1 MRSQALDPAHVNV
14 HVRLLLR
21 LRFFRL
27 NFHTPHFQMHFHFHV
42 KSGMNK
48 YLYIERDF
56 WIICFLQRYF
66 EFQFHFRHPS
76 FFINNFPFFI
86 FYCACSCAVTV
97 AVTVTLAV
105 TFAFFNLVCICM
117 FIWSGGAREVL
128 ALHPKNFGGV
138 LCV

>member
-56 WIICFLQRYF
+56 WIICFYRGISNFSFIFGILLF
-66 EFQFHFRHPS
+66 SSTISHFS
-76 FFINNFPFFI
+76 FF
-86 FYCACSCAVTV
+86 TV
-97 AVTVTLAV
+97 HVHVQL
-105 TFAFFNLVCICM
+105 L
-117 FIWSGGAREVL
+117 L
-128 ALHPKNFGGV
+128 QLQ
-138 LCV
+138 